1 MMIHER
7 PVAAGRG
14 GLIGDRRE
22 PPTALDYFPTP
33 PWVTRALFWH
43 VLPSLGVKT
52 IGSVWEPACG
62 EGHMAAVIAEFAEEP
77 VIASDIFDGH
87 AYGIA
92 PIDFVYDSPLVKAD
106 WVITHPPFDLA
117 CDFTLRALDL
127 ATEGVAMLIQTQ
139 WMDSMEQYERLFR
152 DRPPTIYAPFVER
165 VPMVK
170 GRWDPDASTATSYAW
185 FVWRHLDRGRPTRI
199 SWIPPDCRERLTK
212 SDDRSRFAAWLL
224 EPAPTSPPA
233 P

>member
-1 MMIHER
+1 MLFLACSIFSSKTSQS
-7 PVAAGRG
+7 A
-14 GLIGDRRE
+14 
-22 PPTALDYFPTP
+22 T
-33 PWVTRALFWH
+33 TRAGVFFAII
-43 VLPSLGVKT
+43 VDTKVPRLPVPST
-52 IGSVWEPACG
+52 P
-62 EGHMAAVIAEFAEEP
+62 AVIAEFAGEP
-77 VIASDIFDGH
+77 VIASDIFHGY

-106 WVITHPPFDLA
+106 WVITHPPFNLA

-127 ATEGVAMLIQTQ
+127 ATEGVAMLIRTQ
-139 WMDSMEQYERLFR
+139 WMDSMEQYDRLFR

-165 VPMVK
+165 VPMAK
-170 GRWDPDASTATSYAW
+170 GRWDPDAATATSYAW
-185 FVWRHLDRGRPTRI
+185 FVWRHLDRGKPTRI

-212 SDDRSRFAAWLL
+212 SDDRSRIAAWLP